1 MTHLREEEKTPATDD
16 EPRAVIKESSKIFRR
31 NRALGYVSNQ
41 VPAVTRYVQRR
52 RDTLLI
58 TCIGR
63 SFQVYTASHMRL
75 LHVSGLHPDE
85 ITAMA
90 TDRQHTYTASNK
102 CIYAWRAG
110 KHIRHIYRGHERD
123 VHILLPFGGNLIAV
137 DRSNVLK
144 VWNIRTDDVY
154 LDVPFKAD
162 EFQITA
168 LAHPPTY
175 INKVVLGSQQGQL
188 KIMNIKKNSILCT
201 INRHQ
206 SRVTCIEPAPAL
218 DVVAVGHGDG
228 SVIVLNLKFD
238 TVLVAFKQ
246 DWGMVT
252 GLAFRTDGPPILV
265 SACSNG
271 YMAFWNLEDRKLAG
285 QLQAHEGE
293 VTTAICL
300 PSEPVVFT
308 TSPDNSM
315 KLFVFDMPDGGAR
328 QLRIREGHTKPPLCI
343 RYHGGSGVSILSSGE
358 DSTLRVFSTISE
370 SLNKSM
376 GRATYNPKA
385 TKKKNRFQYDKFSMP
400 PIREFTSDTTRE
412 REWDNIAAIHSGVI
426 QTTTWTFNKSRMGEH
441 RLVPEQFQNKN
452 RSNFQSETTSIILT
466 TCGNFVIIGYSS
478 GDVERFNIQSGLH
491 RGSYGAPG
499 PAHDA
504 AVRGLAS
511 DNLNQVV
518 VSGCTKGLVKFWMFK
533 GKAEK
538 PLAIMRLADGVA
550 LMRHHRESS
559 MVAIGLETFK
569 VYVVDMNTR
578 VIVRKFIGH
587 TAKLNDLAF
596 SPDSRW
602 LITAAMD
609 STIKVW
615 DIPSSYMIDHF
626 RVERPCISLSMS
638 PSGDFL
644 ATAHVNLLGIYLW
657 ANKTLFN
664 QVSLRSID
672 PNEPAPY
679 VGLPSNMCDA
689 MDLEDAMQELEI
701 DDEEDSAEL
710 GEEIDAKY
718 ETPKQL
724 NPELITMSG
733 LAASRWQNLLDL
745 ELIKRRN
752 KPKAPPK
759 APKQAPFFLP
769 TVSGLEMRFD
779 VGNAPSDNDGSKLLQ
794 VTSLNNL
801 TAFGKLLE
809 ATATDNGFES
819 AVKHITQLG
828 PSMVDFEIKSL
839 HPDAGGTMLA
849 MMQFLKLIEFM
860 LSTNLD
866 FELAQSYLSV
876 YLRSHGLSLTESPQL
891 VQSLRSASKAQEEA
905 WKRIESKLIYGT
917 GVVAA
922 LRNFAP

>member
-1 MTHLREEEKTPATDD
+1 MTHLRAEETAATDE

-75 LHVSGLHPDE
+75 LHVSGLHPDD

-110 KHIRHIYRGHERD
+110 KHIRHVYRGHERD

-137 DRSNVLK
+137 DGNNVLK
-144 VWNIRTDDVY
+144 VWNIGTDDVY
-154 LDVPFKAD
+154 LDVPFKAE

-175 INKVVLGSQQGQL
+175 INKIVLGSRQGQL

-201 INRHQ
+201 ISRHD

-228 SVIVLNLKFD
+228 TIMVLNLKFD

-252 GLAFRTDGPPILV
+252 SLAFRTDGPPILV

-271 YMAFWNLEDRKLAG
+271 YMAFWNLEQRKLAG
-285 QLQAHEGE
+285 QLQAHEEE

-400 PIREFTSDTTRE
+400 PILEFTSDTTRE
-412 REWDNIAAIHSGVI
+412 KEWDNIAAIHAGVI

-441 RLVPEQFQNKN
+441 RLVPTQFQNKN
-452 RSNFQSETTSIILT
+452 RNNFQSETTSIILT
-466 TCGNFVIIGYSS
+466 VCGNFVIVGYSS

-491 RGSYGAPG
+491 RSSYGAPES
-499 PAHDA
+499 AHDA

-511 DNLNQVV
+511 DNLNQYV
-518 VSGCTKGLVKFWMFK
+518 VSGCTKGVVKFWTFK
-533 GKAEK
+533 GKAQK

-559 MVAIGLETFK
+559 MLAIGLETFK

-626 RVERPCISLSMS
+626 RVERPCISLTMS

-672 PNEPAPY
+672 PSEPAPY

-689 MDLEDAMQELEI
+689 MDLEDAMQQLEI
-701 DDEEDSAEL
+701 DSDEDNKEL

-779 VGNAPSDNDGSKLLQ
+779 VGNAPASNDGSKLLQ
-794 VTSLNNL
+794 VSSLNNL

-809 ATATDNGFES
+809 ATASDNDFES

-876 YLRSHGLSLTESPQL
+876 FLRSHGLSLSESPQL
-891 VQSLRSASKAQEEA
+891 VQSLQSVSKAQEEA
-905 WKRIESKLIYGT
+905 WQRIESKLIYGT

-922 LRNFAP
+922 LRNFAR

>member
-1 MTHLREEEKTPATDD
+1 MTHLGSDD
-16 EPRAVIKESSKIFRR
+16 NSSGDEEPRAVIRESSKIFRR

-75 LHVSGLHPDE
+75 LHVSGLHPDD

-90 TDRQHTYTASNK
+90 TDRLHTYTASNK

-110 KHIRHIYRGHERD
+110 KHIRHVYRGHEDD
-123 VHILLPFGGNLIAV
+123 VHLLLPFGGNLIAV
-137 DRSNVLK
+137 DRGNVLK

-154 LDVPFKAD
+154 LDVPFQKE
-162 EFQITA
+162 EFHITA
-168 LAHPPTY
+168 MAHPPTY
-175 INKVVLGSQQGQL
+175 INKIVLGSQQGQL
-188 KIMNIKKNSILCT
+188 KIMNIKKNNILCT
-201 INRHQ
+201 ISRHN
-206 SRVTCIEPAPAL
+206 SRITCIEPGPAL

-228 SVIVLNLKFD
+228 SIIVLNLKFD
-238 TVLVAFKQ
+238 TVIVAFKQ
-246 DWGMVT
+246 EWGMVT
-252 GLAFRTDGPPILV
+252 GLSFRTDGPPILV
-265 SACSNG
+265 SACVTG
-271 YMAFWNLEDRKLAG
+271 YMAFWDLEQRKLAG
-285 QLQAHEGE
+285 QLQAHEQE
-293 VTTAICL
+293 ITTTICL

-370 SLNKSM
+370 SLSKSM

-385 TKKKNRFQYDKFSMP
+385 TKKKNRFQYDKYSMP
-400 PIREFTSDTTRE
+400 PILEFTSDTARE
-412 REWDNIAAIHSGVI
+412 REWDNIAAIHAGII

-441 RLVPEQFQNKN
+441 RLVPTQFQNKN
-452 RSNFQSETTSIILT
+452 RSNYQSETTSIILT
-466 TCGNFVIIGYSS
+466 HCGNFVIIGYSS

-491 RGSYGAPG
+491 RSTYGAPG
-499 PAHDA
+499 TAHDA

-511 DNLNQVV
+511 DNLNQYVI
-518 VSGCTKGLVKFWMFK
+518 SGCTKGLVKFWLFK
-533 GKAEK
+533 GKSEK
-538 PLAIMRLADGVA
+538 PLAILRLADGVA

-559 MVAIGLETFK
+559 MLAIGLDTFK

-578 VIVRKFIGH
+578 VIVRKFVGH

-602 LITAAMD
+602 LISAAMD

-626 RVERPCISLSMS
+626 RVERPCISLTMS

-672 PNEPAPY
+672 PNEAAPY

-689 MDLEDAMQELEI
+689 MELEDVMQELEI
-701 DDEEDSAEL
+701 DDEDAAEL

-724 NPELITMSG
+724 DTELITMSG

-769 TVSGLEMRFD
+769 TVSGLELRFD
-779 VGNAPSDNDGSKLLQ
+779 VANAPASKDGSKLLQ
-794 VTSLNNL
+794 ATTLNNL

-809 ATATDNGFES
+809 ATVSDGDFES
-819 AVKHITQLG
+819 AVKHISQLG

-849 MMQFLKLIEFM
+849 MVQFLKLIEFM
-860 LSTNLD
+860 LGTNLD

-876 YLRSHGLSLTESPQL
+876 YLRSHGLSLSESPQL
-891 VQSLRSASKAQEEA
+891 VASVRSVSKAQEEA
-905 WKRIESKLIYGT
+905 WQRIESKLIYGT

-922 LRNFAP
+922 LRNFAR